1 METLLDLD
9 SLSIEEAASHLR
21 AIEQRKKPTLAKEIG
36 SRLLLTE
43 EEWMAH
49 MKTKDGSRSDPAL
62 GLIMVVRM
70 VVVARIEA
78 ARWGRTQEPGGPR

>member
-9 SLSIEEAASHLR
+9 SLSIEEAASHMR
-21 AIEQRKKPTLAKEIG
+21 AIEQRKKPTPAKEIG
-36 SRLLLTE
+36 GRLLLTE

-62 GLIMVVRM
+62 GLVM
-70 VVVARIEA
+70 VVVARTEV
-78 ARWGRTQEPGGPR
+78 ARWGRTQEPGRPR